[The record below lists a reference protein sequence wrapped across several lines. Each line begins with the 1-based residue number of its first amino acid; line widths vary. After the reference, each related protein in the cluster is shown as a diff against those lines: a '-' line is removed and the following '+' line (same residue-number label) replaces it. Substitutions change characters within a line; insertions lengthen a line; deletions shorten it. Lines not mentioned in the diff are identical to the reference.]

1 MLRPYERSFNSGQ
14 MLRKL
19 SPLNSTFDKS
29 HYSLLSRASYR
40 GPCASHP
47 DLALSSSSSFPRPVF
62 FPPFFFSCFTSYQPS
77 ISRKFD
83 SMNGTSTRAR
93 YIYTLNRIKIRSKFK
108 IQNSDFLVV
117 KRYIRIERYP
127 YTSRRNV
134 SFVIIFH
141 FPPGQK

>member
-127 YTSRRNV
+127 YTNV
-134 SFVIIFH
+134 SFVIIFY
-141 FPPGQK
+141 FPPSQK